1 MCKMMDMALANMD
14 SNYDFIGKV
23 GIDRIEEGDFDHFF
37 FEENHEN
44 RNRKTTNRGDR
55 RRATKK
61 AKKRRQKMAK
71 YSYDLIMLNF
81 GKVKD
86 TGWRSYEKGDKV
98 YSRKLRHERFSE
110 PMPEMDM
117 LDPEVEY
124 IFNLHDLFYSF
135 DWDEEEMFLMG
146 FDKNGNFEGFDFGN
160 PTLYQQMPVLFNEIS
175 AYLRCME
182 KLDKLEEKRE
192 ELLRKLEE
200 LDMDMAHIRG
210 CLKDIF

>member
-1 MCKMMDMALANMD
+1 MCRAIEMNLDNHGMGINKMSDLDILVSMDDEIL
-14 SNYDFIGKV
+14 V
-23 GIDRIEEGDFDHFF
+23 GRYAAKD
-37 FEENHEN
+37 N
-44 RNRKTTNRGDR
+44 RSIRLEKTKN
-55 RRATKK
+55 KK
-61 AKKRRQKMAK
+61 NRRQKMAK
-71 YSYDLIMLNF
+71 YAYDLIMPNS

-86 TGWRSYEKGDKV
+86 TGFRSYEKGDKV
-98 YSRKLRHERFSE
+98 YSRKLRHQKFSE
-110 PMPEMDM
+110 PMQEMDM

-175 AYLRCME
+175 AYLRGMQ

-200 LDMDMAHIRG
+200 LDMDMCHIRD